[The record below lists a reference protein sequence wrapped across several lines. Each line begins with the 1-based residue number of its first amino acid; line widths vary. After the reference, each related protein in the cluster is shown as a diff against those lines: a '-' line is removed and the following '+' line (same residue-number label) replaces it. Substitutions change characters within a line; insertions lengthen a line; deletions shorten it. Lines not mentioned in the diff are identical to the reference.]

1 MGSNWLIKR
10 ELPPD
15 LVLEKADLVAVDS
28 VEDAHLESGDLVIPG
43 AAFRADELY
52 DFIVGTKPGRTS
64 PDQITIFKSN
74 GLAAQDVACAA
85 YVYEQ
90 TYS

>member
-1 MGSNWLIKR
+1 MGSNWLTKR

-28 VEDAHLESGDLVIPG
+28 VEDALLESGDLVIPG
-43 AAFRADELY
+43 AAFRGDELY

-74 GLAAQDVACAA
+74 GLAAQDVACAG
-85 YVYEQ
+85 YVYDQ